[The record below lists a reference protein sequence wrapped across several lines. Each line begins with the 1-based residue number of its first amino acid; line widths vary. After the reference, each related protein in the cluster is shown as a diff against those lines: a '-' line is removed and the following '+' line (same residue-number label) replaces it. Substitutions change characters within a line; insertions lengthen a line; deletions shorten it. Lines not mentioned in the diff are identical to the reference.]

1 MKPRCHHCDEFSR
14 ASLLR
19 RGFAEAGNG
28 LPAIEPGMPAP
39 AGTGLDRRQFLSRTL
54 GMALTVY
61 GASAIGPRVL
71 DEGIARAAATGS
83 GNRVLVSIFA
93 PGGWDSLSLLYPIGD
108 PRYHKLRTSLALKP
122 GDGPALQTDRR
133 LHWHPSLA
141 PLAKLHARGRLTVFP
156 SLGYTHPDQ
165 SHFTSRHFYEVGAT
179 SRELLTGWLG
189 RTLDLTGTPDNP
201 LQGLSLDDTLQPSL
215 ATARVPVAA
224 VASPDDYGLWAANV
238 WDDVE
243 TRMLEAIAPIG
254 AASVGRG
261 DPALEQVGSTAV
273 QVDGIR
279 RALLP
284 FVPPGDDRPGWTSPV
299 AYPTDDDPFPKR
311 LSGLAAMLGA
321 GLPLRCVALTAPGAY
336 DTHDGQPKELRDGL
350 DLTARSLLA
359 FQRDLEAR
367 GLADRVLVL
376 VWSEFGRRAEQNDSE
391 GTDHGAAGIGLV
403 LGARARGT
411 MIGEWPGLAEG
422 SGLDEDGNTVPT
434 ADYRGLYAAL
444 LEQWLGV
451 DAATVLPDAAQ
462 FARPEVVR

>member
-1 MKPRCHHCDEFSR
+1 MARRCCDEHDR
-14 ASLLR
+14 AALLR
-19 RGFAEAGNG
+19 RVVSATAGKG
-28 LPAIEPGMPAP
+28 LPAIERGMPLP
-39 AGTGLDRRQFLSRTL
+39 AGTGLDRRAFLARSAGL
-54 GMALTVY
+54 MLAVY
-61 GASAIGPRVL
+61 GASHLRLPAL
-71 DEGIARAAATGS
+71 EEGIASAAAAATPTDP
-83 GNRVLVSIFA
+83 VLVTVFLDGGIDALSVLA
-93 PGGWDSLSLLYPIGD
+93 PVGD
-108 PRYHKLRTSLALKP
+108 PLYRKLRPTLALP
-122 GDGPALQTDRR
+122 ADGGTPFAEDGR
-133 LHWHPSLA
+133 LRWHPAAA
-141 PLAKLHARGRLTVFP
+141 PLASLHAEGKLSVAP
-156 SLGYTHPDQ
+156 ALGYTHPDQ

-179 SRELLTGWLG
+179 SQELLTGWLG
-189 RTLDLTGTPDNP
+189 RMLDLTGADDNP

-215 ATARVPVAA
+215 AAARVPVAA

-243 TRMLEAIAPIG
+243 TRMLDAIAPIG

-261 DPALEQVGSTAV
+261 DAALEQVGRPAV

-284 FVPPGDDRPGWTSPV
+284 FVPPGEDRPGWTSPV

-321 GLPLRCVALTAPGAY
+321 GLPLRCVALTAPGGY
-336 DTHDGQPKELRDGL
+336 DTHDGQPRALREGL

-391 GTDHGAAGIGLV
+391 GTDHGAAGIGFV

-411 MIGEWPGLAEG
+411 MIGEWPGLAAG
-422 SGLDEDGNTVPT
+422 SGLDDDGNTVPT
-434 ADYRGLYAAL
+434 ADFRGLYAAL

-451 DAATVLPDAAQ
+451 DAAAVLPDAAR